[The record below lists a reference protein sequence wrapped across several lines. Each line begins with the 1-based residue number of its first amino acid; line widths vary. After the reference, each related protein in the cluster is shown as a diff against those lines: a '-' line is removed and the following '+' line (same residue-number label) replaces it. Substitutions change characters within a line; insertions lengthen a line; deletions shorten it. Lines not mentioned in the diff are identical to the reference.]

1 MTVSERFL
9 LQFDTVDTIH
19 SHLFYI
25 LQIYY
30 NFLMY
35 VAALLIIKV
44 MLTMLKV
51 KVKPQG
57 AAKWFHW

>member
-1 MTVSERFL
+1 MIVSERFL

-57 AAKWFHW
+57 AAK

>member
-1 MTVSERFL
+1 MIVSERFL

-30 NFLMY
+30 NFLKY

-57 AAKWFHW
+57 AAK

>member
-1 MTVSERFL
+1 MIVSERFL

-30 NFLMY
+30 NFVMY
-35 VAALLIIKV
+35 VAAPLIIKV

-57 AAKWFHW
+57 AAK

>member
-1 MTVSERFL
+1 MIVSERFL

-35 VAALLIIKV
+35 VAALLITKV

-57 AAKWFHW
+57 AAK

>member
-1 MTVSERFL
+1 MIVSERFL

-19 SHLFYI
+19 SQLFYI

-57 AAKWFHW
+57 AAK

>member
-1 MTVSERFL
+1 MIVSERFL

-35 VAALLIIKV
+35 IAALLIIKV

-57 AAKWFHW
+57 AAK